1 MSPEF
6 LILLA
11 IWGIDFI
18 LLFPIDIII
27 IIIIIKL
34 KVVIMKYQDRS
45 YNDLNFD

>member
-1 MSPEF
+1 MIPEF

-18 LLFPIDIII
+18 LLFPIDIVII

-34 KVVIMKYQDRS
+34 MVVIMKY
-45 YNDLNFD
+45 